1 MTPAM
6 TPKITPRRLFC
17 FGLGYSVRALA
28 RRLAP
33 QGWRIAGTCRTP
45 EKIAL
50 LRAEGIEAHLFSSDH
65 PLDDPA
71 AALAGAT
78 HILTS
83 IPPAPDGSDPVLAAH
98 GADINALAPGI
109 AWLGYLS
116 TTGVYGDRGGGW
128 VDETS
133 ALAPTGDR
141 GRRRMA
147 AEKVWASFGA
157 TSGVPVQI
165 FRLAGIYGPGRNQ
178 LVSLRQ
184 GTARPI
190 DKPGQVFSR
199 IHVDDI
205 AAVLAASMA
214 MPQAGAVYNVCD
226 DEAAP
231 TQTVIAYAAG
241 LLGIA
246 PPALVPFEAAQRD
259 PGFSPMALSFYADN
273 KRVANTRIKQELG
286 VTLRY
291 PTYREGLDAL
301 YKKDVL

>member
-1 MTPAM
+1 MTPQ
-6 TPKITPRRLFC
+6 RLFC
-17 FGLGYSVRALA
+17 FGFGYSARALA
-28 RRLAP
+28 KRLAP
-33 QGWRIAGTCRTP
+33 KGWRIAGTCRTP
-45 EKIAL
+45 EKMATL
-50 LRAEGIEAHLFSSDH
+50 ADDGIEAHLFSSTH

-83 IPPAPDGSDPVLAAH
+83 IPPDQGGSDPVLAAH

-109 AWLGYLS
+109 RWLGYLS
-116 TTGVYGDRGGGW
+116 TTSVYGDREGGW

-133 ALAPTGDR
+133 ALAPTGER

-147 AEKVWASFGA
+147 VEKMWASFGA
-157 TSGVPVQI
+157 TASISVQI

-178 LVSLRQ
+178 LVNLRRR
-184 GTARPI
+184 TARAI
-190 DKPGQVFSR
+190 DKPGQIFSR

-205 AAVLAASMA
+205 ATVLEASMVK
-214 MPQAGAVYNVCD
+214 PQAGAVYNVCD

-231 TQTVIAYAAG
+231 PQTVMAYAAG
-241 LLGIA
+241 LLGVA
-246 PPALVPFEAAQRD
+246 PPPLIPFETAQCD
-259 PGFSPMALSFYADN
+259 PGFSPMALGFYADN
-273 KRVANTRIKQELG
+273 KRVANTLIKQELG

-301 YKKDVL
+301 YKEDGVRNRIPPG